1 MAFLSTRNDPRPPP
15 PQMPVSVSSGEK
27 QRPKTTDENDWYF
40 DENTL
45 SEYLI
50 KGENN
55 MSKLRTLNLTLVDN
69 DTNLKGKQK
78 IVFQQLGYVSEHTN
92 DQTIQQ
98 ILMSGDVATALE
110 KHNKVRAEVVDDAIL
125 RNTGRDVFLKP
136 VEIWDLEWTVVQMA

>member
-15 PQMPVSVSSGEK
+15 QIPASELRVIK
-27 QRPKTTDENDWYF
+27 RRPETTKENDWYF
-40 DENTL
+40 DGNKL
-45 SEYLI
+45 SDLI

-92 DQTIQQ
+92 EQTIQQ

-136 VEIWDLEWTVVQMA
+136 VEIWDLEWQVVQVA

>member
-1 MAFLSTRNDPRPPP
+1 MANLSQRQPLHPHPWDMPTGKQQ
-15 PQMPVSVSSGEK
+15 PQ
-27 QRPKTTDENDWYF
+27 QL
-40 DENTL
+40 L

-136 VEIWDLEWTVVQMA
+136 VEIWDLEWQVVQAA